1 VRFTVGADRVW
12 RDILEEHPPAG
23 LVARRPYYRWL
34 VVGTVCIGA
43 FMGQLDASIAQLV
56 LPVLERE
63 FRHSLGLVSWVAI
76 AYTLTLTVLLP
87 VFGRLADVYGRKTL
101 YTIGFLLFVLGSGL
115 CGVAPDLPLLI
126 SFRVFQAVGAALL
139 QTNSVA
145 IVVSA
150 AGRHHRGRAIGL
162 QATAQAV
169 GLSAGP
175 AIGGLLIHALN
186 WRWVFWINVPIGLLG
201 AVVGWLVLPRTRTHA
216 DGQQFD
222 WRGALLL
229 TPALTALVLAINQGH
244 AWGVRS
250 PAFLCCAF
258 APALLL
264 PLFICWE
271 NRQRAPLLD
280 TMLFRQ
286 HAFWAGNLAGLLSYA
301 MLFGV
306 FFLMPF
312 VSERAYQE
320 GALAAGL
327 RLMVVPAFIGLLSPV
342 SGALHDR
349 VGPRPLATAGMVLNF
364 TGLVWLAAALRPGQ
378 SSLLTM
384 TLALALFGI
393 GQGLFTSPNN
403 SSVMAAAPEHNLG
416 QAGGI
421 LNVTRSFGT
430 SVGVAAAAAVLAWRL
445 GAATGR
451 IGDSLHAQPEALLTA
466 ARYVLAM
473 FAIFA
478 LVAAALS
485 CIRPHGERRSSSR
498 PSNCDPNV
506 KRNVLPSVCRKTGSC
521 TICSNFT
528 KPAKRH
534 EGS

>member
-1 VRFTVGADRVW
+1 MRFSVTAGRVW
-12 RDILEEHPPAG
+12 RDILEEHPPAR

-56 LPVLERE
+56 LPVLERD
-63 FRHSLGLVSWVAI
+63 FHHDLGLISWVAI

-101 YTIGFLLFVLGSGL
+101 YTVGFLLFVLGSGL
-115 CGVAPDLPLLI
+115 CGVALDLPFLI
-126 SFRVFQAVGAALL
+126 GCRVFQAVGAALL
-139 QTNSVA
+139 QTNSMA

-150 AGRHHRGRAIGL
+150 AGRHDRGRAIGL
-162 QATAQAV
+162 QSAAQAV

-175 AIGGLLIHALN
+175 AIGGLLIHTLS
-186 WRWVFWINVPIGLLG
+186 WRWVFWINAPIGLLG
-201 AVVGWLVLPRTRTHA
+201 AVVGWFVLPQTKARA
-216 DGQQFD
+216 DDQQFD
-222 WRGALLL
+222 WGGALLL
-229 TPALTALVLAINQGH
+229 APALTALVLAINQGH

-250 PAFLCCAF
+250 PAFLCCAL
-258 APALLL
+258 APPLLL
-264 PLFICWE
+264 PLFIWWE
-271 NRQRAPLLD
+271 SRRCAPLLD
-280 TMLFRQ
+280 TRLFRQ

-312 VSERAYQE
+312 VSERAYHE
-320 GALAAGL
+320 GALTAGL

-342 SGALHDR
+342 SGALYDR
-349 VGPRPLATAGMVLNF
+349 IGPLPLATGGMVLSF
-364 TGLVWLAAALRPGQ
+364 TGFVWLAIALQPGQ
-378 SSLLTM
+378 ASQLPL
-384 TLALALFGI
+384 TLALSLFGV

-403 SSVMAAAPEHNLG
+403 SSVIAAVPEHGVG
-416 QAGGI
+416 QAGGV

-451 IGDSLHAQPEALLTA
+451 IGDSMHASPEALLTA
-466 ARYVLAM
+466 ARYVLGM

-478 LVAAALS
+478 LIAATLS
-485 CIRPHGERRSSSR
+485 WMRPHGERTRSGA
-498 PSNCDPNV
+498 DQEAM
-506 KRNVLPSVCRKTGSC
+506 L
-521 TICSNFT
+521 
-528 KPAKRH
+528 
-534 EGS
+534 

>member
-1 VRFTVGADRVW
+1 MRSSVTAYRTW
-12 RDILEEHPPAG
+12 RDILAEHPPAR

-63 FRHSLGLVSWVAI
+63 FHHGLGLISWVAI

-87 VFGRLADVYGRKTL
+87 VFGRVADLYGRKTL
-101 YTIGFLLFVLGSGL
+101 YTVGFLLFVTGSGL
-115 CGVAPDLPLLI
+115 CGIAPDLPFLI
-126 SFRVFQAVGAALL
+126 GFRIFQAVGAALL
-139 QTNSVA
+139 QTNSIA

-150 AGRHHRGRAIGL
+150 AGEQHRGRAIGL
-162 QATAQAV
+162 QSAAQAV

-175 AIGGLLIHALN
+175 AIGGLLIHALS
-186 WRWVFWINVPIGLLG
+186 WRWIFWINVPIGLLG
-201 AVVGWLVLPRTRTHA
+201 AIIGWLVLPQTKTHA
-216 DGQQFD
+216 RGRQFD

-229 TPALTALVLAINQGH
+229 APALTALVLAINQGH
-244 AWGVRS
+244 AWGIRS

-258 APALLL
+258 VPPLLL
-264 PLFICWE
+264 PLFIWRE

-286 HAFWAGNLAGLLSYA
+286 HVFWAGNLAGLLSYA

-312 VSERAYQE
+312 VFERSFHE
-320 GALAAGL
+320 DALAAGFQ
-327 RLMVVPAFIGLLSPV
+327 LMAVPAFIGLLSPL
-342 SGALHDR
+342 SGALYDR
-349 VGPRPLATAGMVLNF
+349 VGPRLLATAGMLLSF
-364 TGLVWLAAALRPGQ
+364 ISFVWLALALRPGQ
-378 SSLLTM
+378 TAPLPL
-384 TLALALFGI
+384 TLALALLGI

-403 SSVMAAAPEHNLG
+403 SSVMAAAPEHDVG

-445 GAATGR
+445 GATTGR
-451 IGDSLHAQPEALLTA
+451 IGDSLHAPPEALLSA
-466 ARYVLAM
+466 ARVVLAM

-478 LVAAALS
+478 LIAAALS
-485 CIRPHGERRSSSR
+485 CMRREGER
-498 PSNCDPNV
+498 
-506 KRNVLPSVCRKTGSC
+506 KRRGADEEA
-521 TICSNFT
+521 TI
-528 KPAKRH
+528 
-534 EGS
+534 